1 MEWDVVDVQPVLPM
15 ALQVRFA
22 DGTAGQVRFESSHL
36 TGVFAAL
43 KDPALFAQARIE
55 AGASRG
61 PVTWTLHQT
70 RCTQKSSHMA
80 NGFCAETAVKIK
92 PLPASASQ
100 ISMEIRSSKT
110 KNPLIN
116 QGVIAGLV

>member
-36 TGVFAAL
+36 TGVFASL

-55 AGASRG
+55 AGAI
-61 PVTWTLHQT
+61 TWPGDLDLAPDAMYAEI
-70 RCTQKSSHMA
+70 KSH
-80 NGFCAETAVKIK
+80 GEWV
-92 PLPASASQ
+92 L
-100 ISMEIRSSKT
+100 R
-110 KNPLIN
+110 
-116 QGVIAGLV
+116 